1 MLCLKFPE
9 VQIFKPCAKLAA
21 FIQVCTIILKRS
33 WILVIILK
41 CSWIHLRS
49 LKSTGFL
56 CQVLKSPQNSIP
68 CLHHT
73 VFCETEDITWPRGD
87 TKFLFDWVKYLSI
100 EWNISFNGKIKQIFR
115 AQLPVSNIWNNH
127 LPWIIAPPPSFSPF
141 SLSFITSLS
150 SWSGIWSSTTD
161 QRRFK
166 LWKLI
171 KEPNLENLKCPF
183 SVYLIR

>member
-127 LPWIIAPPPSFSPF
+127 LPWIIAFPWIIAPSYYSRKYGNSIHFYCSV
-141 SLSFITSLS
+141 SKQITIIYNYRMGWFLVE
-150 SWSGIWSSTTD
+150 
-161 QRRFK
+161 
-166 LWKLI
+166 L
-171 KEPNLENLKCPF
+171 LKFAAAQHKWPI
-183 SVYLIR
+183 V